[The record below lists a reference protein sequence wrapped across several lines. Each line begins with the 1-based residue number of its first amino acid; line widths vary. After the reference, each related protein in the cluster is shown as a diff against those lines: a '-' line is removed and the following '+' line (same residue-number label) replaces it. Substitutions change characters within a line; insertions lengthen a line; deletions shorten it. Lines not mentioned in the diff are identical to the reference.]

1 MAAIVLPS
9 DPWPSG
15 VSFRPV
21 RAGFDLP
28 GTFGV
33 DQRVSRLGDRWAM
46 DVQMP
51 PMPYGDTALR
61 WVARLSRARGEVV
74 RMRVPQPGLAVGD
87 PGDVL
92 VNGAGQSGTSL
103 IVDGVNAP
111 TSLREGQW
119 VSITTGG
126 RSYLHLVAADLT
138 MTTPGA
144 GKVMQVVTTSDR
156 TQSAIGAVAVQA
168 GKTYRLTMRARFTAI
183 ASGSPVLRLYARRLD
198 GSYTATT
205 HANASITPALEAWG
219 AAALNVTGDSILAAG
234 GAYLRPGFGIVT
246 VTGETTGQFHYVT
259 VVDLAN
265 PGVNLLPSTF
275 AADGTHWTASA
286 SGDPATRTPITANA
300 NYSFPIV
307 PGMAGGTITLDPM
320 LRVSPADNSPVE
332 IEEPVIEGFL
342 EAGQEWTVDV
352 ARHVGLSFTIRERR

>member
-33 DQRVSRLGDRWAM
+33 DQRVSRMGDRWAM

-61 WVARLSRARGEVV
+61 WVARLSRARGDVV

-126 RSYLHLVAADLT
+126 RSYLHLIAADVLFDS
-138 MTTPGA
+138 A
-144 GKVMQVVTTSDR
+144 GE
-156 TQSAIGAVAVQA
+156 
-168 GKTYRLTMRARFTAI
+168 
-183 ASGSPVLRLYARRLD
+183 
-198 GSYTATT
+198 AT
-205 HANASITPALEAWG
+205 L
-219 AAALNVTGDSILAAG
+219 
-234 GAYLRPGFGIVT
+234 
-246 VTGETTGQFHYVT
+246 
-259 VVDLAN
+259 
-265 PGVNLLPSTF
+265 
-275 AADGTHWTASA
+275 
-286 SGDPATRTPITANA
+286 
-300 NYSFPIV
+300 
-307 PGMAGGTITLDPM
+307 TLDPM

>member
-33 DQRVSRLGDRWAM
+33 DQRVSRMGDRWAM

-61 WVARLSRARGEVV
+61 WVARLSRARGDVV
-74 RMRVPQPGLAVGD
+74 RMRVPQPGLDLRGRS
-87 PGDVL
+87 GDVL
-92 VNGAGQSGTSL
+92 VKGAGQAGTSL
-103 IVDGVNAP
+103 LVDGGREAYPV
-111 TSLREGQW
+111 REGQW

-126 RSYLHLVAADLT
+126 RSYLHLVAADALFDS
-138 MTTPGA
+138 A
-144 GKVMQVVTTSDR
+144 GE
-156 TQSAIGAVAVQA
+156 
-168 GKTYRLTMRARFTAI
+168 
-183 ASGSPVLRLYARRLD
+183 
-198 GSYTATT
+198 AT
-205 HANASITPALEAWG
+205 L
-219 AAALNVTGDSILAAG
+219 
-234 GAYLRPGFGIVT
+234 
-246 VTGETTGQFHYVT
+246 
-259 VVDLAN
+259 
-265 PGVNLLPSTF
+265 
-275 AADGTHWTASA
+275 
-286 SGDPATRTPITANA
+286 
-300 NYSFPIV
+300 
-307 PGMAGGTITLDPM
+307 TLDPM